1 MIELFPENIIS
12 ESVVIT
18 VWVGVAVVTFFNLR
32 FGTTM
37 SGLVIP
43 GYIVPLIIVKPSI
56 AVAIMI
62 EGVATYVLV
71 RLLADKGPR
80 WLGLSEMFGR
90 DRFFVLVLGSI
101 FVRILF
107 DTLILPEFA
116 FQLEAIGLRY
126 DLRDN
131 LHSFGLIIVALIANQ
146 MWNGGARLGLA
157 SLSIYLLITWFI
169 VRYVLME
176 FTNFNLSTLGYMY
189 EDIASS
195 IFAAPK
201 AYIILLTTAFIA
213 SRMNLRYGWDFNGI
227 LLPSLLALQWFTPL
241 KLIATFAET
250 LMILGLAHL
259 VLQIPFIKNRNIE
272 GARQILVF
280 FTIALA
286 YKWLLGFVVQIYYPA
301 AKISDYYAFGYLL
314 SSLLAVKM
322 YQTGKVVLV
331 SRATLQVSFLGVAVA
346 TAIGYGLNQLP
357 SSNRFISVD
366 VEPQAIQ
373 ISSES
378 LQSYLAIARA
388 ELFSSESSQLVHSPL
403 LLELER
409 FRESF
414 EMLNDYLQG
423 SEQHSLEKIAANFNI
438 LSYRLEVLDEGYFV
452 LRDMEPER
460 GWGLYVFRANSVSPL
475 VFEVPAALDE
485 VQAADA
491 ASVLFDKMH
500 SRAIA
505 FAGTRRKKALDGG
518 GDVLRNANTV
528 FQVFHQV
535 FGRQQVVQ
543 IRGYDIESARKF
555 GGIKVKRGWL
565 GRHGDQPSLWVAGQL
580 PKDLN
585 LRMLKLLS
593 NDLILHWQSSG
604 LENRQR
610 ETATLQ
616 FAELFLD
623 HSSALAAYKLLGFDD
638 SLEVINAT
646 KRIDGYLQESLYENK
661 GMIAK
666 RGTDEYKKPEL
677 HELLFFDQAVLTPIY
692 GLLNGVRNDGWDK
705 DADAIVARVSTL
717 AEHFGYQLIR
727 YHHLSSDENYLI
739 LSERGEPYRHWGT
752 YVFRVGGGNNYLL
765 EISRPIYEANTFEY
779 GISLFEQLR
788 ARTLLIAGT
797 HPAANSDGSAD
808 ISLREHKESLFNL
821 VHTVSL
827 RESPDPAHVV
837 QIRAFSPGKREF
849 PTDADVLVAHLGAS
863 HGYGAT
869 PLEQGLLAQLRQS
882 GLRFAEVKGERAT
895 LGFEA
900 SWNAQ
905 SSYMPMLADA
915 TFDTVWLAPQ
925 VRRQFRNTRDN
936 YQLQWKFAA
945 AGIDAIELGLADWL
959 RATPM
964 ALADDLSPRLLAWVN
979 DFVETE
985 NINNLFNIGDQLGR
999 QRIQRLVDRNT
1010 GQSYLLLLN
1019 QAGEPILLANL
1030 APLGDSIWYVPATTS
1045 LSQSRAQEFIDLRVR
1060 LLQAGPG

>member
-1 MIELFPENIIS
+1 MIDIFPENIIS

-56 AVAIMI
+56 AIAIMV
-62 EGVATYVLV
+62 EGLATYVLV
-71 RLLADKGPR
+71 RLLADRGPR
-80 WLGLSEMFGR
+80 WLGLNEMFGR

-107 DTLILPEFA
+107 DTLLLPEFA
-116 FQLEAIGLRY
+116 LQLETIGLRY

-146 MWNGGARLGLA
+146 MWNGGARLGLS
-157 SLSIYLLITWFI
+157 SLTAYLLITWFI

-176 FTNFNLSTLGYMY
+176 FTNFNLSTLSYMY

-241 KLIATFAET
+241 KLVATFAET
-250 LMILGLAHL
+250 LVILGLAHL
-259 VLQIPFIKNRNIE
+259 ALQIPYLKNRNIE
-272 GARQILVF
+272 GSRQILVF
-280 FTIALA
+280 FTIALF
-286 YKWLLGFVVQIYYPA
+286 YKWLLGFVVQIYYPG

-322 YQTGKVVLV
+322 YQTGKVMLV
-331 SRATLQVSFLGVAVA
+331 TRATLQVSFLGVAVA

-357 SSNRFISVD
+357 TSNTFISVD
-366 VEPQAIQ
+366 LEPQRIQ
-373 ISSES
+373 TSDES
-378 LQSYLAIARA
+378 LQSYLATARA
-388 ELFSSESSQLVHSPL
+388 ELFSSERSLLVHAPL

-414 EMLNDYLQG
+414 SMLEAYLNG
-423 SEQHSLEKIAANFNI
+423 SDENSLEKISANFYV
-438 LSYRLEVLDEGYFV
+438 LSYQLEILADGYIA
-452 LRDMEPER
+452 LRDLEPDR
-460 GWGLYVFRANSVSPL
+460 GWGLYVFRRDTESSL
-475 VFEVPAALDE
+475 VLEVPAALDE

-491 ASVLFDKMH
+491 ASLLFEKME
-500 SRAIA
+500 SRAIG

-535 FGRQQVVQ
+535 FGRRQVVQ

-555 GGIKVKRGWL
+555 GGTTVKRGWL
-565 GRHGDQPSLWVAGQL
+565 GRHGDKPSLWISRQL
-580 PKDLN
+580 PDDLN
-585 LRMLKLLS
+585 LVMLKLLS
-593 NDLILHWQSSG
+593 EDLALHWQSSG

-610 ETATLQ
+610 ETGTLQ
-616 FAELFLD
+616 FAELYLD
-623 HSSALAAYKLLGFDD
+623 HGSALAAYKLLGLDE
-638 SLEVINAT
+638 SLTVINAS
-646 KRIDGYLQESLYENK
+646 KRIDGYLQEWLSENK
-661 GMIAK
+661 GIIAK
-666 RGTDEYKKPEL
+666 RGTDDYKKPEL
-677 HELLFFDQAVLTPIY
+677 HELMFFDQAVLTPIY
-692 GLLNGVRNDGWDK
+692 GLLNGVRDEGWDE
-705 DADAIVARVSTL
+705 DADAIVSRVSTL

-727 YHHLSSDENYLI
+727 YHHLSSNENYLI
-739 LSERGEPYRHWGT
+739 LSELGEPYRHWGS
-752 YVFRVGGGNNYLL
+752 YVFRVGGGNNYLV
-765 EISRPIYEANTFEY
+765 EIPRPIYEANTFEY

-788 ARTLLIAGT
+788 AQTLLIAGT

-808 ISLREHKESLFNL
+808 ITLRRHKESLFNL
-821 VHTVSL
+821 VHMVSL
-827 RESPDPAHVV
+827 RESSEPAHVV
-837 QIRAFSPGKREF
+837 QIRAFSPGNREF
-849 PTDADVLVAHLGAS
+849 PTTADVLVAHLGAS

-869 PLEQGLLAQLRQS
+869 PLEQGLLAQLAMS
-882 GLRFAEVKGERAT
+882 GISFEEVKGERST

-905 SSYMPMLADA
+905 ASYLPMLTDV
-915 TFDTVWLAPQ
+915 TFDALWLAPQ
-925 VRRQFRNTRDN
+925 VRRQFRNTRDSC
-936 YQLQWKFAA
+936 QLQAKFGA
-945 AGIDAIELGLADWL
+945 AGIATVELALTDWL
-959 RATPM
+959 QATPFV
-964 ALADDLSPRLLAWVN
+964 ADSNLSAQVIARVDN
-979 DFVETE
+979 FVATE
-985 NINNLFNIGDQLGR
+985 NINDLFSLRDELGR
-999 QRIQRLVDRNT
+999 ASIQRLIDRNT
-1010 GQSYLLLLN
+1010 GQSYLQLLGR
-1019 QAGEPILLANL
+1019 AGKPILLANL
-1030 APLGDSIWYVPATTS
+1030 NPLGTS
-1045 LSQSRAQEFIDLRVR
+1045 LWTLPEGTALSQSRAQEFIDLRVR
-1060 LLQAGPG
+1060 LLMAEQR